1 MDKTLTESE
10 DKIAKWLESS
20 TPLDRLVMIKHLRLF
35 NPHQSTSLQDL
46 EHAIRRELIK
56 VAK

>member
-1 MDKTLTESE
+1 MDKALTESE
-10 DKIAKWLESS
+10 DKIAKWLEAS
-20 TPLDRLVMIKHLRLF
+20 TPLDRKVMMKHLRLF
-35 NPHQSTSLQDL
+35 DPHQSTGLQDL